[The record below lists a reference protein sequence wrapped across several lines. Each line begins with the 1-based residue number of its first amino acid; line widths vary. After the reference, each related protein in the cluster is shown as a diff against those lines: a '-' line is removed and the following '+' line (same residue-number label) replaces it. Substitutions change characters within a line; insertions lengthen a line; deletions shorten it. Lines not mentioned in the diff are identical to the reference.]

1 MLVRLGTRTIFCA
14 TFASMLIITSCSG
27 DKKSAAPPKTGTLAH
42 SWYAA
47 NESWKAGDYDR
58 TLQHLSRLSV
68 AQSEYRERARQ
79 WVIVAS
85 AGIADGYRELA
96 DAYEAGARI
105 SRQSALDYRRRVS
118 ELRNAASSA
127 AMLYAETIHDT
138 MNREKDLKFKFDF
151 PFPAGSASEPAQ
163 LARIS
168 KGLPVQQ
175 ADHDAA
181 KAAMAKRGIVRF
193 ASSLASADGDAEK
206 AKAQFA
212 EPPREVA
219 VAAVARN
226 LIGLADLYC
235 NRKLDMPRRGNALCK
250 EAEEAIAL
258 LPPNSKERKQ
268 LETKLKEEMKRHV
281 VKT

>member
-1 MLVRLGTRTIFCA
+1 MLVRVGTRTLVYA
-14 TFASMLIITSCSG
+14 TFASMLIFTGCSG
-27 DKKSAAPPKTGTLAH
+27 DKKSAAPPKPGTLAH
-42 SWYAA
+42 SWYTA

-58 TLQHLSRLSV
+58 TLQHLSRLAV

-79 WVIVAS
+79 WVIVAAS
-85 AGIADGYRELA
+85 GVADGYRELA

-105 SRQSALDYRRRVS
+105 NRQSASDYRRRVS

-138 MNREKDLKFKFDF
+138 LNKEKDLKFKFDF
-151 PFPAGSASEPAQ
+151 PFPTGSASEPSQ

-168 KGLPVQQ
+168 KGLPVQP

-181 KAAMAKRGIVRF
+181 KTAMATRGIVRF
-193 ASSLASADGDAEK
+193 ASSVAASDGDVEK

-212 EPPREVA
+212 TPPREVA
-219 VAAVARN
+219 LAAVATN

-250 EAEEAIAL
+250 EAEETIAL